1 MSETASFLGVG
12 RETRRTCTLLKN
24 LITWIAQSS
33 QYRSLFIQARYP
45 TIPPMK
51 ILIIRPAA
59 LGDTLMLAPALSN
72 SREWGEVIVAGR
84 KPGIDFLRLL
94 ASACLDFEGPGW
106 HALFMDAPE
115 PGVRL
120 PVHEA
125 DRIVAFLNDPHGI
138 MRKNLERFFPNASIA
153 VLPGYPP
160 ENESVHVALYLARAM
175 EKNGLPI
182 HAEQVMEEAI
192 GRPLLLS
199 GHRPRL
205 RIVFHPGSGGAKK
218 NHPPEFWLDLMRSFR
233 KNIPRAQGMPV
244 ILLGPAEE
252 KLLPVFSGE
261 KEAELLLSPDMGR
274 LYLLLQEASLYIGH
288 DSGIT
293 HLSAMLGAP
302 TIALFRQTSVAQ
314 WKPLGPKVK
323 VIEAHASGPE
333 LIEQVLGAAR
343 EFLSAL

>member
-1 MSETASFLGVG
+1 
-12 RETRRTCTLLKN
+12 
-24 LITWIAQSS
+24 
-33 QYRSLFIQARYP
+33 
-45 TIPPMK
+45 MK

-84 KPGIDFLRLL
+84 KPGIDFLRPL

-115 PGVRL
+115 PGVIL
-120 PVHEA
+120 PLREA
-125 DRIVAFLNDPHGI
+125 DKIVTFLSDPQGI

-160 ENESVHVALYLARAM
+160 ENESVHVALYLARAL
-175 EKNGLPI
+175 ERSGLPVA
-182 HAEQVMEEAI
+182 AENAMTKAMK
-192 GRPLLLS
+192 RPLLRS

-218 NHPPEFWLDLMRSFR
+218 NHPPEFWCDLLRVFR
-233 KNIPRAQGMPV
+233 KSIPRAQEMPV

-261 KEAELLLSPDMGR
+261 KEAELLLSLECPDD
-274 LYLLLQEASLYIGH
+274 L
-288 DSGIT
+288 
-293 HLSAMLGAP
+293 
-302 TIALFRQTSVAQ
+302 
-314 WKPLGPKVK
+314 
-323 VIEAHASGPE
+323 
-333 LIEQVLGAAR
+333 
-343 EFLSAL
+343 